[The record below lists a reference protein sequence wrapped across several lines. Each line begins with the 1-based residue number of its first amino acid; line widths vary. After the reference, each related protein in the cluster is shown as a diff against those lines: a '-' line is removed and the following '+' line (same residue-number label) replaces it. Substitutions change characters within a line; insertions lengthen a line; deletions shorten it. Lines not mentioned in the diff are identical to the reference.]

1 MFTEFLPFS
10 RGLLSCCVLACT
22 SPVAVK
28 SGPAMA
34 IDLSAYNAFVSNGE
48 LRKGL
53 ENVSALRVGIYAAQ
67 LHPSFREDLL
77 AETG

>member
-1 MFTEFLPFS
+1 
-10 RGLLSCCVLACT
+10 
-22 SPVAVK
+22 
-28 SGPAMA
+28 MA